1 MLLQKT
7 TKRKNKIMIK
17 KEKNGNNNKRK
28 KTGGRKMK
36 VEVRK
41 RANLINAKLKQKYNK
56 NDKRN
61 NANSISRNNSTKLLV
76 PRNGRKKLNIYN

>member
-1 MLLQKT
+1 
-7 TKRKNKIMIK
+7 
-17 KEKNGNNNKRK
+17 
-28 KTGGRKMK
+28 MK

-61 NANSISRNNSTKLLV
+61 NANSISCDNCSAFNISRNNNKFGV
-76 PRNGRKKLNIYN
+76 